1 MRNLSRRIAKK
12 ELEREKNDRF
22 QARENLFP
30 LQIYILLRNK
40 PHTSQLFQSQQTEH
54 PWFFKAIAVVASSSQ
69 QIVGLFTLV
78 EL

>member
-22 QARENLFP
+22 QARANLFP
-30 LQIYILLRNK
+30 LQIYILPRNK

-54 PWFFKAIAVVASSSQ
+54 P
-69 QIVGLFTLV
+69 
-78 EL
+78 